1 MTNDLHTL
9 RTLIIDDEAHNRDTL
24 GKFLKRYCPE
34 VMLVGEASGVNS
46 GIQTI
51 LELYPDLVLLDI
63 HMDNGTGFELL
74 HAFSDINF
82 RVIFISAFDKNSI
95 LAFKLS
101 GLEYLVKPVSQ
112 VELSEAIK
120 RVMKMETKYFS
131 LQLQALEENL
141 TEVDN

>member
-1 MTNDLHTL
+1 ML
-9 RTLIIDDEAHNRDTL
+9 RTIIIDDEAHNRDTL
-24 GKFLKRYCPE
+24 AKFLKRYCPE
-34 VMLVGEASGVNS
+34 VTVVGTASGVKS
-46 GIQTI
+46 GIHAI
-51 LELYPDLVLLDI
+51 LELHPDLVLLDI
-63 HMDNGTGFELL
+63 HMDDGTGFDLL

-131 LQLQALEENL
+131 LQLEALEENVRESDSL
-141 TEVDN
+141 